1 VDDGLFVAAVAFPI
15 ALLTSNANMGVPHT
29 PGYPKA
35 QLTLKDAQQ
44 R

>member
-1 VDDGLFVAAVAFPI
+1 MTDYLLLLLHFPI